1 MSLMNL
7 LRRTK
12 FLLRRY
18 RIFPKKRLGQNFMM
32 EPSIFECMAD
42 YASLSRN
49 DVVLDIGAGLG
60 FLTSFLA
67 DKSKCV
73 LAVESDSRLVSV
85 LHEELRDLS
94 NVKLIEGN
102 ILKVQI
108 PQFNK
113 VVSAPPYYI
122 SSSLLPWL
130 FNKNFECAVLIF
142 QEEFADRLVASV
154 GTEGY
159 GWLTVVVYCHLEV
172 ELLDKVPKSMF
183 YPQPEVDSIIVRLK
197 PKKSPPFL
205 LKDKALFK
213 QLVQALFTQRN
224 RKVRNAVLP
233 FLKSKHVTTAENAV
247 KLADSLPFH
256 DKRVRELAP
265 EDFGALANALAK

>member
-1 MSLMNL
+1 MV
-7 LRRTK
+7 
-12 FLLRRY
+12 
-18 RIFPKKRLGQNFMM
+18 
-32 EPSIFECMAD
+32 EPSVFQCMANH
-42 YASLSRN
+42 ASLSRN

-60 FLTSFLA
+60 FLTCFLA
-67 DKSKCV
+67 DKCKCV

-102 ILKVQI
+102 VLKVQI

-122 SSSLLPWL
+122 SSSLLLWL

-142 QEEFADRLVASV
+142 QEEFADRLAASV

-159 GWLTVVVYCHLEV
+159 GWLTVVAYYHLEV

-197 PKKSPPFL
+197 PKKPPPFL

-233 FLKSKHVTTAENAV
+233 FLKSKHVMTVEKAV
-247 KLADSLPFH
+247 ELADSLPFH
-256 DKRVRELAP
+256 GKRVRELAP
-265 EDFGALANALAK
+265 EDFGALANALTE